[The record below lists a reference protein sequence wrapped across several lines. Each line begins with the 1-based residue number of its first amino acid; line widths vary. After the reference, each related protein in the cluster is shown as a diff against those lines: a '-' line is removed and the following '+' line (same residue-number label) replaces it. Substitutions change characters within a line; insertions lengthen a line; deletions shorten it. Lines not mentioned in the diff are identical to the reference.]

1 MKEKDTFFKSSSSVM
16 SPSVHWT
23 SRIVLPNVNKS
34 FWKSKTEFPFLR
46 GGSKGQINS
55 KLLYKEKAA
64 GFQLVLH
71 YQHLLSDN
79 KDGYMGMPNPVIG
92 CLSYYKVITVAKDRV
107 DDRLMQKGKQQG

>member
-1 MKEKDTFFKSSSSVM
+1 MKTYPAEFHIGINLRQSGEKKYLVQSSSSVI
-16 SPSVHWT
+16 SPCVHWT

-64 GFQLVLH
+64 GFQLVFH
-71 YQHLLSDN
+71 SQHLLSDN
-79 KDGYMGMPNPVIG
+79 KDGYMGIPNLDFG
-92 CLSYYKVITVAKDRV
+92 CSA
-107 DDRLMQKGKQQG
+107 